1 MNESNKETIIAVG
14 DKIFCTAFKLVGI
27 ETYEVYDEKAFN
39 SVIDKG
45 TIIIVQEELYNSF
58 SNNAKKMFSSMLKP
72 SIISVSLSGIQTGES
87 LEQLMKKALGVS
99 IK

>member
-14 DKIFCTAFKLVGI
+14 DKIFCTAFKLAGI

-39 SVIDKG
+39 AIIDKG

-58 SNNAKKMFSSMLKP
+58 SNNMKKAFSLMLKP